1 MIKQWP
7 TWVLPANQWISYI
20 QYILIYIYIYIAYHE
35 LHRYMIYNTIYIY
48 ICYIFIVVLLFV
60 YVCPMFLALFIN
72 AHQLNPFP
80 AAVSADFARYVKN
93 AEKTQ
98 ERLQHAI
105 ELMNLGGDDG
115 IHDQLIRGVRR
126 WKLFLLTIVVGTLTL
141 CVCIDI
147 SSLSG
152 IYIIIYNIH

>member
-1 MIKQWP
+1 
-7 TWVLPANQWISYI
+7 
-20 QYILIYIYIYIAYHE
+20 
-35 LHRYMIYNTIYIY
+35 
-48 ICYIFIVVLLFV
+48 
-60 YVCPMFLALFIN
+60 MFLALFIN

-126 WKLFLLTIVVGTLTL
+126 
-141 CVCIDI
+141 
-147 SSLSG
+147 
-152 IYIIIYNIH
+152 

>member
-20 QYILIYIYIYIAYHE
+20 YSTYWYIYI
-35 LHRYMIYNTIYIY
+35 LHIMNCIDIWYTIHIY
-48 ICYIFIVVLLFV
+48 ICYIFIVVLLSV

-147 SSLSG
+147 SSLLG